1 MGLKLFKRLDRRLA
15 ADLKKQRKNIFA
27 GLACVVFTSLLTS
40 STIWMVERSVSA
52 IRDAS
57 PTTWAAADP
66 KNPFAKGPE
75 DKIVERIS
83 SATGADPN
91 TVRRAYRE
99 ASVPPRERSRDDA
112 LAYLGWV
119 SLAIVAAYVIKY
131 FFTRG
136 QSYFLSKAA
145 NELATDLRRRLFAK
159 IQRLPIAYFN
169 DTRAGETQSI
179 LTNDVGVYQ
188 NAVGIIRDSI
198 DGPVKA
204 VTAFLT
210 IVILQP
216 MLSLFVV
223 AMFPIMW
230 WFIQRNGRKMHAAQA
245 QVQQYLGELN
255 AVTQEAIQGTR
266 VIKAFSAEA
275 TVAEAYDRQ
284 IKKTLASQL
293 RAARRVASLR
303 PTVELIGAVALALVL
318 YFCGFLAYHGSLQ
331 IPQIAALL
339 LALDVINQGFRA
351 LGNVNNT
358 YGMVQAAS
366 DRIYGRLLELPE
378 EHAEAQ
384 GKAKLERPKGKIE
397 FQDVSF
403 CYPDGTEALKGV
415 TFTLEP
421 GTSLALVG
429 PSGSGKSTI
438 ADLVLR
444 FYDPTHGRILFD
456 GVDLREL
463 DTAWLREQI
472 GVVPQ
477 QNFLFAG
484 TIADNIRLGKP
495 DATEAE
501 IEEAAQMAH
510 AEVFID
516 RLPERYNSEL
526 GERGIG
532 LSGGEQQRIAI
543 ARALVRKPSLLLLD
557 EATSALDAQSEQAV
571 QSALDEV
578 MRHRTTLFIAHR
590 LTTAA
595 RADRIM
601 VIRRGEV
608 IEVGS
613 HRELLENGGVY
624 AGMYRAF
631 STGVIEDDLG

>member
-66 KNPFAKGPE
+66 KIPFARGPE
-75 DKIVERIS
+75 DKIVENIS
-83 SATGADPN
+83 AATGADPA

-159 IQRLPIAYFN
+159 VQRLPITYFN

-204 VTAFLT
+204 LTAFLT

-266 VIKAFSAEA
+266 VIKAFSAES
-275 TVAEAYDRQ
+275 TVAEAYDKQ
-284 IKKTLASQL
+284 IRKTLASQL
-293 RAARRVASLR
+293 RAARRVAALR

-366 DRIYGRLLELPE
+366 DRIYGKLLDLPE

-384 GKAKLERPKGKIE
+384 GSLRLDAPKGQIE
-397 FQDVSF
+397 FQNVSF
-403 CYPDGTEALKGV
+403 RYPDGTEALKNV
-415 TFTLEP
+415 SFTLEP

-444 FYDPTHGRILFD
+444 FYDPASGTILFD

-495 DATEAE
+495 DASDEEVA
-501 IEEAAQMAH
+501 EAAKLAH
-510 AEVFID
+510 ADIFIEP
-516 RLPERYNSEL
+516 LHERYDSEL

-571 QSALDEV
+571 QGALDEV
-578 MRHRTTLFIAHR
+578 MKHRTTLFIAHR

-608 IEVGS
+608 IEMGS
-613 HRELLENGGVY
+613 HRELLESDGVY